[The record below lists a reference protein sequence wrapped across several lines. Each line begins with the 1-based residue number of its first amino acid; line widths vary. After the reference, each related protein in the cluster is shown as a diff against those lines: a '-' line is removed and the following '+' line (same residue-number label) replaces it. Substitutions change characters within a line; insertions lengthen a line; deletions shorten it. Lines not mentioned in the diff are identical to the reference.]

1 MTLAETLYSLRRKN
15 GLSQEQLAQELN
27 VSRQAISKW
36 EAGQSVPESEKLLL
50 LSRYFRVSLDYLMKD
65 EQTEKENGTPAVGST
80 QPPQNGRKTWLPG
93 AVISLSGI
101 LGLIVWG
108 ILSILLQ
115 PVTDS
120 LQASS
125 TIRIDGNGIFLIL
138 CVGAIAFGAG
148 LLLKN
153 NRQ

>member
-1 MTLAETLYSLRRKN
+1 MTLAEKLYSLRRKN

-36 EAGQSVPESEKLLL
+36 EAGQSVPESEKLLM

-65 EQTEKENGTPAVGST
+65 EQTEEENGTPAGGST
-80 QPPQNGRKTWLPG
+80 PPQNGRKTRLPG

-108 ILSILLQ
+108 ILSILLP